1 MTLKV
6 PNCGEA
12 RILAHVL
19 KQTALEDLVLRLYA
33 NDRTPAE
40 GDVAADYTEVTGGGY
55 AAITLDPADWTIVE
69 GAPTTATQPVQT
81 FSFSA
86 AVGEVYGYYI
96 TEISSGILMTVE
108 RFSDGP
114 YDVVG
119 PAQIRITPVLA
130 LE

>member
-12 RILAHVL
+12 RFLEHVL

-40 GDVAADYTEVTGGGY
+40 GDVAADYTEVAGGGY

-69 GAPTTATQPVQT
+69 GAPTTATQPAQT
-81 FSFSA
+81 LSFTA
-86 AVGEVYGYYI
+86 LVGNVYGYYV
-96 TEISSGILMTVE
+96 TEASSGILMKVE

-114 YDVVG
+114 YDVAG
-119 PAQIRITPVLA
+119 PAQIRVTPVLT